1 MDTIVRDGL
10 GWLSVLVSLGA
21 AAFCATRLGRVP
33 WAGVLMAGFG
43 LQALVSVFF
52 RVVTLFAGHGLS
64 SLGPGLALASL
75 LGIAGHVTIVVG
87 VVGLLSQPGPAP
99 RRRPGDPG
107 VEDRGADP
115 A

>member
-1 MDTIVRDGL
+1 MDMILREAI

-33 WAGVLMAGFG
+33 WAGALLAGFA
-43 LQALVSVFF
+43 LQALVSAFF

-64 SLGPGLALASL
+64 SLGPSLALASL
-75 LGIAGHVTIVVG
+75 LGIAGQVTIVAG
-87 VVGLLSQPGPAP
+87 VVGLLSLPGPRLPHRDEGAEV
-99 RRRPGDPG
+99 RG
-107 VEDRGADP
+107 VDP